1 MKLFLPLIL
10 CVLAGCQNRPAV
22 NPAPTLPPPVELPVN
37 LAPPHTV
44 ATQVL
49 DRKIRQQA
57 QFIEA
62 LLSQN
67 EALTAKLNAPVPSVA
82 TPELLPPASVSP
94 EPDRSVPARPAES
107 SVLVPNAD
115 GVIDVVTAALAAKSG
130 EAANPFAVRT
140 ASADAGKE
148 VTLRVHGIVA
158 GPVACAVINDR
169 LIQAGEN
176 IGSLTVE
183 AVEADVVLLR
193 HGGHRLRLPIS
204 EHPVRIRLPL

>member
-1 MKLFLPLIL
+1 MKMILPLIL

-22 NPAPTLPPPVELPVN
+22 NPAPTLPPPGELPVN

-44 ATQVL
+44 ATRVL

-67 EALTAKLNAPVPSVA
+67 EALTAKLNVPVPSIA
-82 TPELLPPASVSP
+82 TPELMPPASVKP
-94 EPDRSVPARPAES
+94 EPERSVSARPAES
-107 SVLVPNAD
+107 AILVPNAD
-115 GVIDVVTAALAAKSG
+115 GMIDVVTAALAAKSG

-140 ASADAGKE
+140 VNAETVKE

-169 LIQAGEN
+169 LIQTGET

-183 AVEADVVLLR
+183 KVEADVVLLR
-193 HGGHRLRLPIS
+193 HGGHRLRLAVS